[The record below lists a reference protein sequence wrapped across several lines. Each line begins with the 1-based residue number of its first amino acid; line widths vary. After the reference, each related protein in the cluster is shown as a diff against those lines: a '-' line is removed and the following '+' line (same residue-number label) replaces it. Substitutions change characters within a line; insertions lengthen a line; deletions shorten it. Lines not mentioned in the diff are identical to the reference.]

1 MVNILELLFCRG
13 RNSMEKIFEK
23 IGSYN
28 LLNNMLP
35 GSVFVYLL
43 KGFVGI
49 DILQKDVVN
58 NLFLFYFIGMII
70 SRIGSL
76 VVEPICKKVKFV
88 VYANYGAF
96 LEACKTDLKIDAL
109 SEINNTYRTFFA
121 GILTIL
127 GIWGYKKIGEYIPL
141 LMNIL
146 PFVVVIF
153 LLCLFAFSY
162 RKQTSYIRSR
172 VEKQMKTGK

>member
-1 MVNILELLFCRG
+1 
-13 RNSMEKIFEK
+13 MEKIFEK

-58 NLFLFYFIGMII
+58 NLFLFYFVGMVV

-76 VVEPICKKVKFV
+76 IIEPICKKMKFV
-88 VYANYGAF
+88 VYANYESF
-96 LEACKTDLKIDAL
+96 LEACKLDAKIDDL
-109 SEINNTYRTFFA
+109 SEVNNTYRTFLA
-121 GILTIL
+121 GTITIL
-127 GIWGYKKIGEYIPL
+127 GMWGYKKIGEYIPL
-141 LMNIL
+141 MINIL

-162 RKQTSYIRSR
+162 RKQTSYIRKR
-172 VEKQMKTGK
+172 VEKQIALGSKK

>member
-1 MVNILELLFCRG
+1 
-13 RNSMEKIFEK
+13 MEKIFEK

-35 GSVFVYLL
+35 GAVFVFLL
-43 KGFVGI
+43 KGVVGI

-58 NLFLFYFIGMII
+58 NLFLFYFVGMII

-76 VVEPICKKVKFV
+76 FIEPICKKLKFV
-88 VYANYGAF
+88 VYANHDAF
-96 LEACKTDLKIDAL
+96 LEACKSDLKIDAL

-121 GILTIL
+121 GTIAIL
-127 GIWGYKKIGEYIPL
+127 GIWGYKKIGEYIQL
-141 LMNIL
+141 LISIL